1 MSLISVDKNVE
12 TFKYV
17 DIHYNIMY
25 VEIRTVKGKTKYYL
39 AHSFREGDKIHKI
52 RKLLGIDLSKDILED
67 RKKKAE
73 RLILDEIEKYKIIK
87 DPLGKELSKEEIDF
101 VKQLEKEANLRV
113 IHLSESDWK
122 TFSKLFIYN
131 TNAIEGSELTN
142 IEVKEIIEK
151 DKWPKEKSKE
161 DIAETYGVDE
171 AIKFIR
177 ETKEHISLGLI
188 QELHKIVFKNSKS
201 FAGEFRKPG
210 QEVVVMGREGI
221 VHEGAPQSRV
231 IALLKELID
240 WYNKYKDKYP
250 PLILASVA
258 HNQFE
263 NIHPFADGNG
273 RVGRLL
279 LNNILLKNGLPPVN
293 IELKQ
298 RMEYYKTLQEYEKNK
313 NLRPTIEF
321 LLKEFKETKK
331 ALKK

>member
-1 MSLISVDKNVE
+1 
-12 TFKYV
+12 
-17 DIHYNIMY
+17 MY
-25 VEIRTVKGKTKYYL
+25 IEKRSSNGKTKYYL
-39 AHSFREGDKIHKI
+39 AHSFREGEKIHKI
-52 RKLLGIDLSKDILED
+52 RKLLGIDLPKEMLED
-67 RKKKAE
+67 RRKKAE

-87 DPLGKELSKEEIDF
+87 DPLGEDLSKEEIDF
-101 VKQLEKEANLRV
+101 VKQLEKGANLKV
-113 IHLSESDWK
+113 IHLSKSDWEA
-122 TFSKLFIYN
+122 FSELFTYN

-142 IEVKEIIEK
+142 NEVKGIIGG

-161 DIAETYGVDE
+161 DIAETYGVNE
-171 AIKFIR
+171 AIDYIR
-177 ETKEHISLGLI
+177 KTNEHLSLDLTK
-188 QELHKIVFKNSKS
+188 ELHKIVFKNSKS

-210 QEVVVMGREGI
+210 QEVVVSTASGII

-231 IALLKELID
+231 VSLLSELVE
-240 WYNKYKDKYP
+240 WYNQNKDKYP
-250 PLILASVA
+250 ALILASVV

-298 RMEYYKTLQEYEKNK
+298 RGEYYETLQEYEKNK

-321 LLKEFKETKK
+321 LLKEYKETKK